1 MKTPSAC
8 HCINLRRAAQVI
20 TQLYDDALEPS
31 GLKVTQFSLLQAV
44 KRRGPVSISA
54 LAEEVQLDRTTLGR
68 NLHVLER
75 EGLVSFSPGEDQ
87 REHTVVLTDQG
98 KAAIAAAKPLW
109 EAAQAQINAA
119 LGKEQLETLTA
130 LLVKVQQIAL

>member
-1 MKTPSAC
+1 MNTPSVC
-8 HCINLRRAAQVI
+8 HCINLRRAAQAI

-44 KRRGPVSISA
+44 RRRGPVSISA

-75 EGLVSFSPGEDQ
+75 EGLVSFAPGDDQ
-87 REHTVVLTDQG
+87 REHTVRLTDQG
-98 KAAIAAAKPLW
+98 KAAIKAAKPLW
-109 EAAQAQINAA
+109 EQAQARVNEM

-130 LLVKVQQIAL
+130 LLVKVQTVAP

>member
-1 MKTPSAC
+1 MNTPSAC

-20 TQLYDDALEPS
+20 TQLYDEALEPS
-31 GLKVTQFSLLQAV
+31 GLKVTQFSLLRAV

-75 EGLVSFSPGEDQ
+75 EGLVSFSPGDDQ
-87 REHTVVLTDQG
+87 REHTVLLTDKG
-98 KAAIAAAKPLW
+98 KAALAAAKPLW
-109 EAAQAQINAA
+109 EQAQARIDEM

-130 LLVKVQQIAL
+130 LLIKVQRIAP